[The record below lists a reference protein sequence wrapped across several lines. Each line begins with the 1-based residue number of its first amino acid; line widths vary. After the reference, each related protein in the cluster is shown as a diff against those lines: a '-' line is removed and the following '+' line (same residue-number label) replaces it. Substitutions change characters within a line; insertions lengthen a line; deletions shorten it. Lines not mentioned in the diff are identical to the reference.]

1 MRPSRPSWPL
11 GVWLWASTAIV
22 VATALLV
29 VAGLTVQI
37 TRHHLATALDQRL
50 RANADSFRNGPAH
63 RVTAADQLPGE
74 AARWLAAQAF
84 APDEVVAVRTSG
96 GDVRTSAGGL

>member
-1 MRPSRPSWPL
+1 MRPSRPSVPL
-11 GVWLWASTAIV
+11 AVRLSATTAMV
-22 VATALLV
+22 VAAALLV

-84 APDEVVAVRTSG
+84 APDEAVAGRTSG
-96 GDVRTSAGGL
+96 GGVLTRGR